1 MGLSEVSSVQLQLLL
16 SCEFLRT
23 VFGNSSWI
31 RKAWLNVVMFLQK
44 SKEINLNL
52 FLLCHIFHSI
62 LMHMSLPIWLRRL
75 LLCRSPQFV
84 LLLSAQGCFIQQG
97 KERQKDTMSAFCP
110 SNIQKVTLYPSDTS
124 LSLSF
129 VCPFLSRLYSKVHWI
144 GKIRGFCVSSKKNQQ
159 RFYMKSHTHN
169 LNTLFLLPY
178 GNGVSAF
185 YIKKLSII
193 NYLSQ
198 KMKVLTDLE

>member
-23 VFGNSSWI
+23 VFSNSSWI

-144 GKIRGFCVSSKKNQQ
+144 GKIRGFCVSSKKTNKG
-159 RFYMKSHTHN
+159 FIWNLTHI
-169 LNTLFLLPY
+169 TWTHCFCFPMEMEYQLFI
-178 GNGVSAF
+178 SR
-185 YIKKLSII
+185 
-193 NYLSQ
+193 NYLLLIICHR
-198 KMKVLTDLE
+198 KWRF

>member
-1 MGLSEVSSVQLQLLL
+1 
-16 SCEFLRT
+16 
-23 VFGNSSWI
+23 
-31 RKAWLNVVMFLQK
+31 MFLQN
-44 SKEINLNL
+44 SKEISLNL

-62 LMHMSLPIWLRRL
+62 LMHVFLPIWLRRL

-84 LLLSAQGCFIQQG
+84 IRLSLPMGCFIRQG

-144 GKIRGFCVSSKKNQQ
+144 GKIRGFCVSSKKNKV
-159 RFYMKSHTHN
+159 FIWNLTHI
-169 LNTLFLLPY
+169 TCTHCFRSPY
-178 GNGVSAF
+178 GNGVSRNNLLLV
-185 YIKKLSII
+185 ICHRKWRL
-193 NYLSQ
+193 
-198 KMKVLTDLE
+198 